1 MTPTYSDHID
11 RAHLAAALAVT
22 MPPPPA
28 LDAARQLH
36 DGVITVLGEATRLIC
51 LSSLGEPRAERE
63 RAGIPAAQELAAQL
77 AAYPRLGLAANA
89 SSPSERWSTRPQEL
103 TAEIPA
109 LDAWKIL
116 AAEAFLARACLDP
129 MERRLTTPLRG
140 AVLTDLAALA
150 EAVATATA
158 ELGPAA
164 GAPAPD
170 HILAKARALAAA
182 ADRVHRDA
190 AAAVAGTD
198 RVAMPLVSAA
208 PERRQVQLVRGH
220 SDIAAALGNL
230 ARLTSTGPPHAPEM
244 FATTIMLATVAES
257 VAAALEAGQARPGSP
272 NRADRHATA
281 ALAEYRHQLTRVIR
295 KHQPKLA
302 SLGPGNAAAL
312 AQARELRTAGVPR
325 LEALASDSALART
338 ATGDLRRIAAALAPA
353 TAAVRT
359 AFAALEERGGL
370 LAYDWAPGPGFHWR
384 TATTVDALPLLHGFE
399 AAIGTVRALRPGRSA
414 LLPAATPPPRR
425 QRATTG
431 HIVDLTEAIDR
442 RRADLARQAHVPDGS
457 PAAPSPVQAS
467 RMVSTPTRDRATA
480 GPIMR

>member
-22 MPPPPA
+22 MPPPPD
-28 LDAARQLH
+28 LDAVRQLH
-36 DGVITVLGEATRLIC
+36 DDVITVLGEATRLIC
-51 LSSLGEPRAERE
+51 LSSLGEPRFERD

-77 AAYPRLGLAANA
+77 DAYPRLGLTGQP
-89 SSPSERWSTRPQEL
+89 SSPSERWSTRPAEL
-103 TAEIPA
+103 TAEITA

-116 AAEAFLARACLDP
+116 ATEAFLARACLDP

-140 AVLTDLAALA
+140 AVLSDLAALA
-150 EAVATATA
+150 EAVATTTVDLA
-158 ELGPAA
+158 PAA
-164 GAPAPD
+164 GVPAPD
-170 HILAKARALAAA
+170 HVLAKARTLAAA
-182 ADRVHRDA
+182 ADRVQRDA
-190 AAAVAGTD
+190 AVAVAGSD

-208 PERRQVQLVRGH
+208 PERRQARLVRGH

-257 VAAALEAGQARPGSP
+257 VAAAMEAGQARPGSP
-272 NRADRHATA
+272 NRTDRQAAA

-302 SLGPGNAAAL
+302 SLGPGNPAAL
-312 AQARELRTAGVPR
+312 GQARELRTAGVPR
-325 LEALASDSALART
+325 LEALASDPTRARA

-353 TAAVRT
+353 TAAVRSG
-359 AFAALEERGGL
+359 FADLEARGAL

-384 TATTVDALPLLHGFE
+384 TATTVDALPLLNGLE
-399 AAIGTVRALRPGRSA
+399 AATRNVAALRPDRSA
-414 LLPAATPPPRR
+414 LNPAGTRPTRR
-425 QRATTG
+425 QRATDG

-442 RRADLARQAHVPDGS
+442 RRAEVARPRTTPAGALGTRSAVGAS
-457 PAAPSPVQAS
+457 PAAAPRSRERADASP
-467 RMVSTPTRDRATA
+467 
-480 GPIMR
+480 MR